1 MSDATERN
9 TPTHVQEH
17 PPLPAWRRAFLAAFC
32 LNGNVSDAC
41 RGAKIERSTA
51 YRAKANDPD
60 FAQDWAAAEEI
71 ASDALLSEAWRRAVE
86 GGRSY
91 KFDKDGF
98 PLRHPVT
105 HEPYYEVTKS
115 DTLLLALLKARLPAL
130 FGDKLKLDAS
140 VSNGP
145 AYDLSRLSPEQL
157 AQLEAL
163 TRAATP
169 PELSDGPPY

>member
-1 MSDATERN
+1 MSRATKRN
-9 TPTHVQEH
+9 TPTHTPQAVAAA
-17 PPLPAWRRAFLAAFC
+17 PLPTWRRGFLEAFC

-41 RGAKIERSTA
+41 RAVGIERSTA
-51 YRAKANDPD
+51 YRAKSNDPD
-60 FAQDWAAAEEI
+60 FAQEWATAEEI
-71 ASDALLSEAWRRAVE
+71 ASDALLSEAWRRAVV

-98 PLRHPVT
+98 PLRHPET
-105 HEPYYEVTKS
+105 QEPYYEESRS
-115 DTLLLALLKARLPAL
+115 DTLLLALLKARLPAM

-140 VSNGP
+140 VSTGP
-145 AYDLSRLSPEQL
+145 AYDLGRLTPEQL

-169 PELSDGPPY
+169 PELPAA

>member
-17 PPLPAWRRAFLAAFC
+17 PPLPVWRRAFLTAFC
-32 LNGNVSDAC
+32 LNGNVSEAC
-41 RGAKIERSTA
+41 RAAEIERSTA
-51 YRAKANDPD
+51 YRAKTNDPD
-60 FAQDWAAAEEI
+60 FAQDWAAAEEV
-71 ASDALLSEAWRRAVE
+71 ASDALLAEAWRRAVH

-98 PLRHPVT
+98 PLRHPET
-105 HEPYYEVTKS
+105 QEPYYEVSKS
-115 DTLLLALLKARLPAL
+115 DTLLLALLKARLPAM

-140 VSNGP
+140 VSTGP

-169 PELSDGPPY
+169 PELPNG

>member
-1 MSDATERN
+1 M
-9 TPTHVQEH
+9 QEAA
-17 PPLPAWRRAFLAAFC
+17 PLPVWRRAFLAAYC

-41 RGAKIERSTA
+41 AAAQIERSTA
-51 YRAKANDPD
+51 YRAKGNDPD
-60 FAQDWAAAEEI
+60 FALEWAAAEEV

-98 PLRHPVT
+98 PLRHPET
-105 HEPYYEVTKS
+105 HEPYYEVSKS
-115 DTLLLALLKARLPAL
+115 DSLLLALLKARLPAL

-140 VSNGP
+140 VNAKP
-145 AYDLSRLSPEQL
+145 AYDLSRLNPEQL

-169 PELSDGPPY
+169 PGLPAA